1 MYVLDLAN
9 TTETQLIL
17 LEKQLENVFINI
29 TEIAMRDVEEVF
41 PYLAGTA
48 IFLLCLLPYMLPCV
62 LCKTIQTVPTVIYQI
77 LCCLICRKKKD
88 KFSKA
93 DIIEIKE
100 DEKTQ
105 KLIAA

>member
-9 TTETQLIL
+9 NTETQLIQ

-29 TEIAMRDVEEVF
+29 TDIAMRDIEEVF
-41 PYLAGTA
+41 PYLTG
-48 IFLLCLLPYMLPCV
+48 IFLLCLLPYILPCV
-62 LCKTIQTVPTVIYQI
+62 LCKTIQTVPTIIYQI
-77 LCCLICRKKKD
+77 LCCLTCRKKKD

-100 DEKTQ
+100 DDKTQ